1 MHEILAVMWLLVQDS
16 QEDGGW
22 HRMLRCR
29 IGQTPQNDV
38 ICGVCPENRMF
49 SPEPAAG
56 SLNPYRLAKLV
67 AQRLT
72 IAQ

>member
-1 MHEILAVMWLLVQDS
+1 MAPYAAMQD
-16 QEDGGW
+16 
-22 HRMLRCR
+22 RANAA
-29 IGQTPQNDV
+29 NDV